1 MKFKLNP
8 RFSDVFILIYV
19 VMTLFI
25 RFKLESQV
33 VLNPLLSLF
42 IGFLF
47 VIIIWGLIKIK
58 FLNPNWFG
66 LIKSK
71 SREE

>member
-1 MKFKLNP
+1 MNLKLNP
-8 RFSDVFILIYV
+8 LFSDIFILIYV
-19 VMTLFI
+19 ALTLLI
-25 RFKLESQV
+25 RFKLENQV

-71 SREE
+71 SKGE